1 VVRAV
6 VSLGTNTTRLLVV
19 RDEPNGAVEQL
30 EHAQTGTRLGEGL
43 RDGGA
48 IRPEA
53 MERTLAAVRAF
64 VDIARGYDAQLGSI
78 ATSAVRR
85 ADNAAE
91 FSARM
96 RAITGVPLAVLDGA
110 TEARASFRGATYGAE
125 LAGKRVA
132 VLDVGGGSTECAVG
146 RDGRLEDALS
156 IEIGSVRV
164 SERRPALM
172 GWHPLV
178 AHPSVAP
185 AAGVAAHEAAETA
198 HEAAET
204 AHEAAQAAREAAEA
218 AHAAALAAR
227 AEIAERLAPFARFA
241 PVDEVRCVAGTPLTI
256 GAIAAGSHVD
266 AVSGSMLSL
275 ATLDATIDR
284 LLDLTL
290 EERRALPGMLPQR
303 ADVLPGGA
311 LIVSEALKLLG
322 ATACRL
328 EANDL
333 LLGWLLMERE
343 ATAAKGES

>member
-1 VVRAV
+1 MVRAV

-43 RDGGA
+43 RDGGV

-53 MERTLAAVRAF
+53 MARTLAAVRAF
-64 VDIARGYDAQLGSI
+64 VEIARGYGAQLGSI

-85 ADNAAE
+85 ADNAAD
-91 FSARM
+91 FAARM

-146 RDGRLEDALS
+146 CDGRLEDALS

-164 SERRPALM
+164 SETRPALM
-172 GWHPLV
+172 GWQ
-178 AHPSVAP
+178 A
-185 AAGVAAHEAAETA
+185 AAEIRA
-198 HEAAET
+198 VPAPVSDAVKP
-204 AHEAAQAAREAAEA
+204 APQAAADAVRAIAEA
-218 AHAAALAAR
+218 ARAAALAAR

-266 AVSGSMLSL
+266 AVSGMILSL
-275 ATLDATIDR
+275 ATLDATIDQ